1 MELKSNLGNIKVRV
15 KKSNKQ
21 ENKMKNIVNLYNAL
35 DKVNNFYKD
44 YSAMIFN
51 TGYESI
57 NRK

>member
-35 DKVNNFYKD
+35 DKVNNFDKD